1 RSAMPVLISCDG
13 HTVSTLRAVVT
24 AGSPRPPFHW
34 TGCWGLLLRMIHEW
48 TRGEYTISTDPRRL
62 DLDLI
67 HDFLSGSY
75 WAAGRSRERVACSIE
90 HSLPFG
96 LYHPGGQVGFGRV
109 VTDYVVIAYLAD
121 VFVLEAH
128 RGKGLGGWLVE
139 TALGETRPEYT
150 EPGPSLVGHP
160 TFCVRYK
167 GDRFY
172 PESIPKTVN
181 VRAGLDAGKDIQL
194 GVPVC
199 PGDSIEVRSTLHEVY
214 EKTGRTGSM
223 YFVVIRFTMT
233 NQRGEMLAV
242 VDNRFMH
249 R

>member
-1 RSAMPVLISCDG
+1 MPVLISCDG

-24 AGSPRPPFHW
+24 AGSPRPPFHS

-139 TALGETRPEYT
+139 TALGAPELQKIRVWTLGTRDAHELYRRFGFA
-150 EPGPSLVGHP
+150 EQRPGVWME
-160 TFCVRYK
+160 R
-167 GDRFY
+167 
-172 PESIPKTVN
+172 
-181 VRAGLDAGKDIQL
+181 LDA
-194 GVPVC
+194 
-199 PGDSIEVRSTLHEVY
+199 DSDRP
-214 EKTGRTGSM
+214 
-223 YFVVIRFTMT
+223 
-233 NQRGEMLAV
+233 
-242 VDNRFMH
+242 
-249 R
+249 